1 MNKNFKYLEK
11 ILIPDN
17 CSINDVINIF
27 NKTSP
32 ITGGKGFGIII
43 KKEKCVGIITDG
55 DIRRLISK
63 KFDLNN
69 KLYKLKE
76 KKFFYFN
83 YGYSELDLIN
93 WFEKNDSPILI
104 LDKKKRPYDLI
115 FKDNI
120 LNQHQSSDIEYNLKV
135 PLRLS
140 FAGGGYD
147 FTDQIL
153 KTSLSIF
160 STNIKKYI
168 FTKLIIRSDKKILI
182 NNLVLKK
189 KYQYKSYQDINISK
203 KEDLILNC
211 ILYLKPSFGFE
222 LTLYSDVD
230 TNSGLGS
237 SSIIVFSILKILFSA
252 SNKMY
257 SNMDIAKLSYKIERL
272 FFNLKGGWQDQL
284 SVVKPGFKIIKLNN
298 KDIDITTIQPTK
310 KFLRKLEENSLLIK
324 FNNKRKDPKSQN
336 IFNNIQTKEFIKK
349 VNSKTNQLL
358 DSFIHEDY
366 KAFNKIM
373 LEMWKLKAENNGFK
387 KNQRV
392 KTILKKLD
400 QLNIDSFKFLGAS
413 GSMYLFILADRYSH
427 REILRVLKP
436 DIISSESLFYELD
449 EYNVT
454 KKFINKEK

>member
-1 MNKNFKYLEK
+1 M
-11 ILIPDN
+11 
-17 CSINDVINIF
+17 
-27 NKTSP
+27 
-32 ITGGKGFGIII
+32 
-43 KKEKCVGIITDG
+43 
-55 DIRRLISK
+55 
-63 KFDLNN
+63 
-69 KLYKLKE
+69 
-76 KKFFYFN
+76 
-83 YGYSELDLIN
+83 
-93 WFEKNDSPILI
+93 
-104 LDKKKRPYDLI
+104 
-115 FKDNI
+115 
-120 LNQHQSSDIEYNLKV
+120 
-135 PLRLS
+135 RLS

-284 SVVKPGFKIIKLNN
+284 SVVNPDLKSLNLITKILIL
-298 KDIDITTIQPTK
+298 Q
-310 KFLRKLEENSLLIK
+310 LYSLL
-324 FNNKRKDPKSQN
+324 
-336 IFNNIQTKEFIKK
+336 
-349 VNSKTNQLL
+349 
-358 DSFIHEDY
+358 
-366 KAFNKIM
+366 
-373 LEMWKLKAENNGFK
+373 
-387 KNQRV
+387 KN
-392 KTILKKLD
+392 
-400 QLNIDSFKFLGAS
+400 F
-413 GSMYLFILADRYSH
+413 
-427 REILRVLKP
+427 
-436 DIISSESLFYELD
+436 
-449 EYNVT
+449 
-454 KKFINKEK
+454 

>member
-1 MNKNFKYLEK
+1 MSKKFKYLEK
-11 ILIPDN
+11 ILIPDDR
-17 CSINDVINIF
+17 SVNDVINIF

-32 ITGGKGFGIII
+32 ITGGKGFGIIV

-63 KFDLNN
+63 KFNLSN
-69 KLYKLKE
+69 KLSALKE
-76 KKFFYFN
+76 KNFFYFN
-83 YGYSELDLIN
+83 NGYSELDLIN

-115 FKDNI
+115 FKKNI
-120 LNQHQSSDIEYNLKV
+120 LNHDQSSDIEYSLKV

-147 FTDQIL
+147 FTDQII

-168 FTKLIIRSDKKILI
+168 FTKLIIRSDKKIFI

-189 KYQYKSYQDINISK
+189 KYQYKSYQDIDVSE

-211 ILYLKPSFGFE
+211 ILHVKPSFGFD
-222 LTLYSDVD
+222 LTLYSDVE
-230 TNSGLGS
+230 TNSGLGT

-252 SNKMY
+252 NNQMY
-257 SNMDIAKLSYKIERL
+257 SNLDIAKLSYKIERL

-310 KFLRKLEENSLLIK
+310 RFLKKLEENSLLIK
-324 FNNKRKDPKSQN
+324 FKNKRKDPKRQN
-336 IFNNIQTKEFIKK
+336 IFKNVQSKEFIKK

-358 DSFIHEDY
+358 NSFIHEDY
-366 KAFNKIM
+366 NAFNKIM
-373 LEMWKLKAENNGFK
+373 LQMWEYKAKDNDFK
-387 KNQRV
+387 KNQRI
-392 KTILKKLD
+392 KTILKKLNL
-400 QLNIDSFKFLGAS
+400 LNIDSFKLLGAS

-427 REILRVLKP
+427 HEILRVLKP
-436 DIISSESLFYELD
+436 DIISSENLFYELD
-449 EYNVT
+449 EYSVT
-454 KKFINKEK
+454 KKFINKEE

>member
-83 YGYSELDLIN
+83 YSYSELDLIN

-310 KFLRKLEENSLLIK
+310 KFLRKLEENSLLVK

-373 LEMWKLKAENNGFK
+373 LEMWKLKAKNNGFK

-413 GSMYLFILADRYSH
+413 GSTYLFILADRYSH